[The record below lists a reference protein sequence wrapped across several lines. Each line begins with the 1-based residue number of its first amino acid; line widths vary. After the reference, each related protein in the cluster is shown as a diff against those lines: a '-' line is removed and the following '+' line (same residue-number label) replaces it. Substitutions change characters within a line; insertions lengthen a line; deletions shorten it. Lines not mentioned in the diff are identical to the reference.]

1 MNPFL
6 YCTVGEPQRLFGVYL
21 TGAGAEQTAPGEPYP
36 HDYHSS
42 DYFFTWNKGRRL
54 VAGEYQLLYIRAG
67 RGVIEFKRDK
77 SIPLEAGSLVILHP
91 DEWHRYRPDPK
102 IGWSEAYVGIGGDH
116 LARIFRKP
124 FFAGPPT
131 VLRLEPGGRF
141 EHDLLD
147 LIDAIRAK
155 TADAPYSLALRT
167 LTLVAGLIE
176 GLHAEN
182 GRSPG
187 FADIRRAHHFI
198 GHHLGEVI
206 DFEKLARDVGL
217 GYSVFRKRFREY
229 TGMAPLEYQIALR
242 IRRASRLLTSTS
254 IPIAEIAADT
264 GFNTPNY
271 FSRFFRKTTGLSPAE
286 FRKSQS

>member
-1 MNPFL
+1 MLSATRQF
-6 YCTVGEPQRLFGVYL
+6 
-21 TGAGAEQTAPGEPYP
+21 
-36 HDYHSS
+36 
-42 DYFFTWNKGRRL
+42 
-54 VAGEYQLLYIRAG
+54 
-67 RGVIEFKRDK
+67 
-77 SIPLEAGSLVILHP
+77 
-91 DEWHRYRPDPK
+91 
-102 IGWSEAYVGIGGDH
+102 
-116 LARIFRKP
+116 
-124 FFAGPPT
+124 
-131 VLRLEPGGRF
+131 
-141 EHDLLD
+141 
-147 LIDAIRAK
+147 AK

-206 DFEKLARDVGL
+206 DFEKLAKDVGL

-242 IRRASRLLTSTS
+242 VRRATRLLTSTS

-286 FRKSQS
+286 FRKSQP